1 VLRRLG
7 GRARDKLRKLEV
19 FFPYFSMR
27 VRYDD
32 RRARE
37 QLEPRGIR
45 VTPVDGYF
53 HRLLDF
59 AQEANWGR
67 RNVGRAE
74 ARGLPSSR

>member
-1 VLRRLG
+1 
-7 GRARDKLRKLEV
+7 V

-27 VRYDD
+27 VEYDD

-37 QLEPRGIR
+37 QLEPEGIR
-45 VTPVDGYF
+45 VSPVDGYF

-67 RNVGRAE
+67 RSVGRAE
-74 ARGLPSSR
+74 ARGIPSSG